1 MEAVVCRV
9 QNRLV
14 YDKHEF
20 YNLGNISFSSV
31 VYLLCMH
38 ISYLQDHAPKN
49 ALETFWQHATAST
62 SALWMMHVC
71 HVTRVHCFNQ
81 LSHKNLGCTF
91 FMYSILLL
99 LSFRF
104 FFWFEV
110 YIILCFINTL

>member
-1 MEAVVCRV
+1 MEAVVCPV

-31 VYLLCMH
+31 VYLLC
-38 ISYLQDHAPKN
+38 ISHTCRTTTPKN

-62 SALWMMHVC
+62 SALWIMHVC

-104 FFWFEV
+104 FFLV
-110 YIILCFINTL
+110 